1 MVDQKEYDEAM
12 HTTYMYGNIDVNL
25 IEVDKERYEELLEK
39 EMWLEALETA
49 GVDNWD
55 GFDYAQE
62 IYSGLN
68 AEDS

>member
-12 HTTYMYGNIDVNL
+12 QATDMYGNIDVNI
-25 IEVDKERYEELLEK
+25 IEVDRERYEELLEK

-55 GFDYAQE
+55 GLDYAQE
-62 IYSGLN
+62 IYRGLN